1 MKKIN
6 LLLLGFVFIVSIFIV
21 ACSSNDTVKNDEMII
36 SVDYSNEHNISG
48 MGLDYKLKNIKP
60 GKYNI
65 SLYSK
70 EFSKGKFVKN
80 QDLYNTTLDL
90 KKKMDEYNI
99 SIYQENEEIK
109 LLTGESE
116 WNNITLDFFDKN
128 ISGRALFQL
137 ETDKKIE
144 LNKDLPIA
152 GYIVGDNVKDIKD
165 SNIDTISNH
174 NADNEI
180 VIYLKITNI

>member
-1 MKKIN
+1 MKKNN
-6 LLLLGFVFIVSIFIV
+6 LLLLGFVFIISIFIV
-21 ACSSNDTVKNDEMII
+21 ACSSNDAVKNDEMII
-36 SVDYSNEHNISG
+36 SIDYSNEHNISG
-48 MGLDYKLKNIKP
+48 MGSDYKLKNIKP

-70 EFSKGKFVKN
+70 EFTKGKFVKK
-80 QDLYNTTLDL
+80 QDLYNKTLDL
-90 KKKMDEYNI
+90 NKKMNEYNI
-99 SIYQENEEIK
+99 SIYQEHEEIK

-116 WNNITLDFFDKN
+116 WNNITLDFFNKD
-128 ISGRALFQL
+128 ISGRALFRL
-137 ETDKKIE
+137 ETDKRVE

-152 GYIVGDNVKDIKD
+152 GYIVDDNVKNIKD
-165 SNIDTISNH
+165 SNIDKISNH